1 MKRTQIGSPPR
12 SVAFIGRSLLLIG
25 YVLPLLWI
33 IVTALKSNAQILEA
47 PNAVIFQP
55 TLATFQSVLSAGGS
69 AILVSLQVVLA
80 TTVVV
85 LVLAAPAS
93 YALARHLSAG
103 WARVIALVLGGLLVL
118 QMVPEPMTVIPL
130 YAVLAQWHLING
142 IPGLVLCDAALLCP
156 FAVLLL
162 RPFMLSIPEPLYEA
176 AALDGASRWQT
187 FLKIALPMLSNGVV
201 TVGSVVFIIAW
212 GEFIYAI
219 NFLAAGSTLPV
230 SGLLAQQISAYSVN
244 WNSMMAL
251 AVLTSLPLIILFL
264 LVQKQLVHG
273 LSVGAVK

>member
-1 MKRTQIGSPPR
+1 MSRPLIGRPPR
-12 SVAFIGRSLLLIG
+12 RVAFIGRSVLLIV

-33 IVTALKSNAQILEA
+33 ALTALKSNAEILEA
-47 PNAVIFQP
+47 PNAVLFRP
-55 TLATFQSVLSAGGS
+55 TLATFGSVLSAGGS
-69 AILVSLQVVLA
+69 AILVSLQVVVA
-80 TTVVV
+80 TTIVV
-85 LVLAAPAS
+85 LALAVPGS
-93 YALARHLSAG
+93 FALARHLSTG
-103 WARVIALVLGGLLVL
+103 WARVVALVLGILLVL

-130 YAVLAQWHLING
+130 YSVLAQWHLIDG

-162 RPFMLSIPEPLYEA
+162 RPFVLSIPEPLYEA
-176 AALDGASRWQT
+176 AALDGASRWQSIR
-187 FLKIALPMLSNGVV
+187 KIVLPMLRNGMI

-219 NFLAAGSTLPV
+219 NFLATGSTLPV

-251 AVLTSLPLIILFL
+251 AFLTSLPLIILFL
-264 LVQKQLVHG
+264 VVQKRLVHG
-273 LSVGAVK
+273 LSLGAVK